1 LEEKLYNP
9 KIHHRKSIRLK
20 EYDYA
25 NANWYYVTIC
35 TQGKEHLFGKV
46 INNKVVLNSFGKI
59 VQEEW
64 LRTKEIRKNVDLDYY
79 IIMPNHIHGIII
91 IEYNANELNINGG
104 RDTMHRNNF
113 NVGATRR
120 VAQNNTPNNNIGA
133 SHRLAP
139 TIQPNSLGSIIG
151 QFKSICT
158 KRIKSISDY
167 PHQSI
172 WQRNYFEHII
182 RNDEDLYRIRKYI
195 RQNPLKWQL
204 DECY

>member
-1 LEEKLYNP
+1 MYNP

-25 NANWYYVTIC
+25 NANWYYITIC

-46 INNKVVLNSFGKI
+46 INNKVVLNGFGKI
-59 VQEEW
+59 VQDEW

-79 IIMPNHIHGIII
+79 VIMPNHIHGIII
-91 IEYNANELNINGG
+91 IEYNEKELIINGG
-104 RDTMHRNNF
+104 RDTMHR
-113 NVGATRR
+113 V
-120 VAQNNTPNNNIGA
+120 
-133 SHRLAP
+133 P
-139 TIQPNSLGSIIG
+139 TERTFGSPIPNSLSTIIG
-151 QFKSICT
+151 AFKASVT
-158 KRIKSISDY
+158 RRINKISRSR
-167 PHQSI
+167 QSI

-204 DECY
+204 DEYY